1 MRSLDFCGATQDQQ
15 QQQEEEEGEQLSSD
29 AEDSVVVSSSVSS
42 ENGSGIAA
50 HPISE
55 GVMQSPAVVTEYV
68 WENQRLGEDSQWSM
82 DALLPDDRVAPFFS
96 CNRGNT
102 GPTIDDVM
110 PTRLMNKA
118 YVWVSDWEVDHSLAQ
133 CDDDGWTYAGSFPDL
148 EASANSSEDGAPQ
161 ECVVRRRRFLRKR
174 QIDGSDLSWFQELLD
189 CR

>member
-1 MRSLDFCGATQDQQ
+1 MRSLDFGDTEQDQH
-15 QQQEEEEGEQLSSD
+15 QEGGEQLSSD
-29 AEDSVVVSSSVSS
+29 AEDSVVVSSYVTGEDGASAITS
-42 ENGSGIAA
+42 

-55 GVMQSPAVVTEYV
+55 GVMQTPAVVIEYV
-68 WENQRLGEDSQWSM
+68 WENQRLADDAQWSS
-82 DALLPDDRVAPFFS
+82 DALLLDDRMAPYLS

-118 YVWVSDWEVDHSLAQ
+118 YVWVSDWDIDHSVPQ
-133 CDDDGWTYAGSFPDL
+133 SDDDGWTYAGSFKDL
-148 EASANSSEDGAPQ
+148 EASANSSDDGAPQ